1 MMQRGI
7 KRPRSEALQTG
18 STTTN
23 TTTSIV
29 VGNTNTIDNNVAVP
43 AIGALGVESKVI
55 GVEAAT
61 GTITTGVGSSNSTS
75 STPALVV
82 RGHKRKGSH
91 HPHGPE
97 SYVKTET
104 KQNAFQNDVYI
115 EGNIA
120 IYLFFLVVD

>member
-29 VGNTNTIDNNVAVP
+29 VGNTNAIDNNVAVP
-43 AIGALGVESKVI
+43 AIGALGVESKVV

-61 GTITTGVGSSNSTS
+61 GTITTGVGSSNRTS
-75 STPALVV
+75 STPA
-82 RGHKRKGSH
+82 
-91 HPHGPE
+91 
-97 SYVKTET
+97 
-104 KQNAFQNDVYI
+104 
-115 EGNIA
+115 
-120 IYLFFLVVD
+120 